1 MGMKFEWKVKSKRN
15 FNSIKPYFQNMYL
28 KHRQF
33 HWKIKYSSQW
43 QPLLFRGH
51 LITTWTWGGLGGQNL
66 VHVVF
71 ECPLLLRCEIFLMT
85 SLLAKVEEGQF
96 LQLIYLFVNGMY
108 IVHITNIMKN
118 PINIHSYLPNFIRII
133 CSDVYVSL
141 VDFFLFWNYIALS
154 NQNWEQF
161 LVSK

>member
-1 MGMKFEWKVKSKRN
+1 MRWARWWVE
-15 FNSIKPYFQNMYL
+15 IP
-28 KHRQF
+28 
-33 HWKIKYSSQW
+33 
-43 QPLLFRGH
+43 H
-51 LITTWTWGGLGGQNL
+51 LVTWTKGRYVLCKMFTSVQTRGVGGQNL
-66 VHVVF
+66 VHVVV

-108 IVHITNIMKN
+108 IVHITNIMQN

-141 VDFFLFWNYIALS
+141 VDFFLFWNYIALL